1 MGAQQSALKQ
11 EVCFSEGLC
20 VQLSLKNGGIY
31 KYGFRIEGKTN
42 LG

>member
-20 VQLSLKNGGIY
+20 VQLWLNNVGIY
-31 KYGFRIEGKTN
+31 KYGFIIEGKTN